1 MPGSG
6 LTLMTIGGAG
16 MYAATVVLQD
26 IQTAFVGDRAAVS
39 LPYTLVMVGVGLGGI
54 WMGRLSDR
62 FGVAT
67 CLAVGTVGLSAGL
80 VAAGLSGGI
89 GWFNLVQGLLIGLLG
104 TSATFAPLVADTS
117 RWFTRRREI
126 GRAHV

>member
-1 MPGSG
+1 
-6 LTLMTIGGAG
+6 
-16 MYAATVVLQD
+16 
-26 IQTAFVGDRAAVS
+26 
-39 LPYTLVMVGVGLGGI
+39 MVGFGLGGI

-89 GWFNLVQGLLIGLLG
+89 GWFNLVQGLLIGLFG

-117 RWFTRRREI
+117 RWFTPRRCLPVGICMFGTYFPRPFWPPPITHFIETD
-126 GRAHV
+126 RSRPP